1 VHARAEQFQIAGGHR
16 RGAYRDRSVTAKIEV
31 ETGAAGDRRKGSIG
45 PLPFGQLRQRKADPI
60 TFSRNLLSSYSS
72 PGSSKGSGRT
82 SAALATVNIE
92 ATAAIPSVTVPTA
105 IAVNA
110 GVRPRARM
118 L

>member
-1 VHARAEQFQIAGGHR
+1 VALIVTGRSPPRLKSKPVLPAIAEKDRLGRCHSANSGSARLT
-16 RGAYRDRSVTAKIEV
+16 RSPSL
-31 ETGAAGDRRKGSIG
+31 ET
-45 PLPFGQLRQRKADPI
+45 F
-60 TFSRNLLSSYSS
+60 LSSYSS